1 MAVFTSGR
9 TIRDAL
15 KSAAQGCNL
24 FPYPFELFPSHLHS
38 SKLRPV
44 QLVRWRTCWPAIPLE
59 LVGFKRGRA
68 PDATGSAGALCDL
81 LALGAGRVTN
91 GTQTQARSTMMG
103 GDRRGLLRPRQLVH
117 PRRAGLRPI
126 RPRMA
131 GCLVFRSNRCSGHQ
145 KCGHQTQC
153 AWMASAESE
162 FLHWISMFAR
172 WPVGPLLSCAS
183 PRAFCRRR

>member
-126 RPRMA
+126 RPRMDP
-131 GCLVFRSNRCSGHQ
+131 G
-145 KCGHQTQC
+145 
-153 AWMASAESE
+153 AW
-162 FLHWISMFAR
+162 FFAR
-172 WPVGPLLSCAS
+172 FAAVVTKSAGIRLSAHGWPVRKVNFYTGSACS
-183 PRAFCRRR
+183 QDGR